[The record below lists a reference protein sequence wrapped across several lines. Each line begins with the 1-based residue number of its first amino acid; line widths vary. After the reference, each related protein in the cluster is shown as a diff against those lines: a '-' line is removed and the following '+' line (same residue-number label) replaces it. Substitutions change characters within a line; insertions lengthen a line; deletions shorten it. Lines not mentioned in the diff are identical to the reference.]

1 MKETKNDISNIS
13 NKTKISEKELQ
24 ELWIVGKIIQNPLI
38 FSKEE
43 LKKLRAIVWIKNN
56 NPTLKDIVT
65 AIHRIP
71 NNKIDFSNYTYNW
84 KKYDLSAIYDKEW
97 NLKSRELLKSSE
109 ITNWYKTI
117 EELFRKM
124 SIMTDTQIEPNF
136 PPQYVWEIYKNKK
149 VPTYII
155 VWDMHADWYNVQD
168 DELKK
173 ARKIYWKNIIID
185 DDESSE
191 PEISSISTIKTKFNI
206 NNIWLENISNG
217 AEWESFLYW
226 IANWLN
232 KQEID
237 FYWLEIKEN
246 RKKVLNEMNKEFKGW
261 IFVNLKIIQ
270 SLWINL
276 KTLNNINE
284 KEFIRL
290 SNKYNK
296 ILNNDGYRNNVTLPF
311 LEVLN
316 SNFDQEYNN
325 ISKLKNNELKEIGQI
340 YLYIYSRLF
349 WNENLKSISWILWP
363 ILSKKE
369 LRENMINNNKKYHK
383 IIIEERNKNWINFIE
398 SNMWKDNIWVMVYWK
413 AHITDLINQINK
425 KNNWIANIYVAK

>member
-84 KKYDLSAIYDKEW
+84 KNYDLSAIYDKEW

-173 ARKIYWKNIIID
+173 VRKIYWKNIIID

>member
-84 KKYDLSAIYDKEW
+84 KNYDLSAIYDKEW

-173 ARKIYWKNIIID
+173 VRKIYWKNIIID

-369 LRENMINNNKKYHK
+369 LRENMINNKKKYHK